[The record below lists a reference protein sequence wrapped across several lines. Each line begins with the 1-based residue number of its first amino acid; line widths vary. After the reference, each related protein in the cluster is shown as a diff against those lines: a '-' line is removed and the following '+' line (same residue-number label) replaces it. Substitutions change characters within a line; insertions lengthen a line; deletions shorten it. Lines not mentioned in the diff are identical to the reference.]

1 MRIGKFSSSIYKLA
15 SLFGDGQGTKKRK
28 ASKRKVRRKP
38 PKAISKG
45 LRKLLK

>member
-1 MRIGKFSSSIYKLA
+1 MRIGKFSTSIYRLA
-15 SLFGDGQGTKKRK
+15 SMFGGGQSTKKRK

-38 PKAISKG
+38 PKTVSKV